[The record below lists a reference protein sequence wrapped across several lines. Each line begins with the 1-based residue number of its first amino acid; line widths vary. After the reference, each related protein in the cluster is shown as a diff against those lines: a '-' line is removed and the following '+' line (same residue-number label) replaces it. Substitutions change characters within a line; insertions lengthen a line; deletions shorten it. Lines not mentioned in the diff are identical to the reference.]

1 MDQPS
6 VEIPKTTDRKWLR
19 NYLPMWIGQAV
30 SLLGSGLVQF
40 ALVWY
45 LTDQT
50 GSATVL
56 AMATL
61 VALLPQVFLGPFSGA
76 VVDRLNR
83 KAVMIVSDSLVA
95 LTTLALMVSFM
106 MGSIQVWHIYLAM
119 FLRSLFGTFQMP
131 AMSASTTLMVPPE
144 QYSRLGGVNQALYG
158 VINIVSPP
166 LGAALLAAFE
176 IDAVL
181 MVDIVTAMLA
191 IGLLA
196 LLVKVPQ
203 PKRVDANQAV
213 TPKQVLLDVRFGLK
227 YSFTWKGLFALLIMA
242 ALANMVI
249 QPAFTLL
256 PLHVK
261 LHFGR
266 GVEDVALMES
276 AFGIGVVIG
285 GVLLGVWGGF
295 KRKMATILMGWLGM
309 GALSLAI
316 GVLPAG
322 GFMVAVFM
330 MGLFGLMNA
339 ITNGPLGALMQAK
352 VPPEMQGRVFAVMNS
367 LSTGTMPLGML
378 MAGPL
383 AEALGTS
390 AWFVI
395 AGVTLLVTGVIAYEM
410 KEVFTLD
417 DQLPGGALQPDA
429 AEAEELAE

>member
-1 MDQPS
+1 
-6 VEIPKTTDRKWLR
+6 
-19 NYLPMWIGQAV
+19 MWIGQAV

-50 GSATVL
+50 GSANVL

-83 KAVMIVSDSLVA
+83 KTVMIVSDSLVA

-106 MGSIQVWHIYLAM
+106 LGSIQVWHIYLAM

-166 LGAALLAAFE
+166 LGAALLAAFQ
-176 IDAVL
+176 INAVL
-181 MVDIVTAMLA
+181 MVDIVTAALA

-203 PKRVDANQAV
+203 PKRLDANQAV

-227 YSFTWKGLFALLIMA
+227 YAFTWKGLFVLLLMA

-249 QPAFTLL
+249 SPAFTLL

-266 GVEDVALMES
+266 GVEDVAIMES

-285 GVLLGVWGGF
+285 GVLLGVWGASNA
-295 KRKMATILMGWLGM
+295 KWQ
-309 GALSLAI
+309 
-316 GVLPAG
+316 
-322 GFMVAVFM
+322 
-330 MGLFGLMNA
+330 LFSWVG
-339 ITNGPLGALMQAK
+339 
-352 VPPEMQGRVFAVMNS
+352 
-367 LSTGTMPLGML
+367 
-378 MAGPL
+378 
-383 AEALGTS
+383 
-390 AWFVI
+390 
-395 AGVTLLVTGVIAYEM
+395 
-410 KEVFTLD
+410 
-417 DQLPGGALQPDA
+417 
-429 AEAEELAE
+429 

>member
-1 MDQPS
+1 
-6 VEIPKTTDRKWLR
+6 
-19 NYLPMWIGQAV
+19 
-30 SLLGSGLVQF
+30 
-40 ALVWY
+40 
-45 LTDQT
+45 
-50 GSATVL
+50 
-56 AMATL
+56 
-61 VALLPQVFLGPFSGA
+61 
-76 VVDRLNR
+76 
-83 KAVMIVSDSLVA
+83 MIVSDSLVA

-256 PLHVK
+256 PLHIK

-395 AGVTLLVTGVIAYEM
+395 AGVTLLVTGMIAYVM
-410 KEVFTLD
+410 KEVYTLD
-417 DQLPGGALQPDA
+417 DQLPGGALQPAESA
-429 AEAEELAE
+429 APAAD

>member
-1 MDQPS
+1 M
-6 VEIPKTTDRKWLR
+6 EKPKTTDRKWLR

-50 GSATVL
+50 GSANVL

-83 KAVMIVSDSLVA
+83 KTVMIVSDSLVA
-95 LTTLALMVSFM
+95 LTTLALMASFM
-106 MGSIQVWHIYLAM
+106 LGSIQVWHIYLAM

-166 LGAALLAAFE
+166 LGAALLAAFQ
-176 IDAVL
+176 INAVL
-181 MVDIVTAMLA
+181 MVDIVTAALA

-203 PKRVDANQAV
+203 PKRLDANQAV

-227 YSFTWKGLFALLIMA
+227 YAFTWKGLFALLLMA

-249 QPAFTLL
+249 SPAFTLL

-266 GVEDVALMES
+266 GVEDVAIMES

-309 GALSLAI
+309 SALSFAI

-322 GFMVAVFM
+322 GFMVAVFV
-330 MGLFGLMNA
+330 MGLLGLTNA

-352 VPPEMQGRVFAVMNS
+352 VPPEMQGRVFTVMSS
-367 LSTGTMPLGML
+367 LSTGAMPLGML

-395 AGVTLLVTGVIAYEM
+395 AGMTLLITGIIAYVM
-410 KEVFTLD
+410 KEVYTLD
-417 DQLPGGALQPDA
+417 DQLPGGAVQPA
-429 AEAEELAE
+429 VAEAGEPAE

>member
-1 MDQPS
+1 
-6 VEIPKTTDRKWLR
+6 
-19 NYLPMWIGQAV
+19 MWIGQAV

-95 LTTLALMVSFM
+95 LTTLALMASFM

-256 PLHVK
+256 PLHIK

-322 GFMVAVFM
+322 GFMIAVFM

-395 AGVTLLVTGVIAYEM
+395 AGVTLLVTGMIAYVM
-410 KEVFTLD
+410 KEVYTLD
-417 DQLPGGALQPDA
+417 DQLPGGALQPAA